1 MKTTEVSAAKQLQ
14 KDDHEGNELNLGA
27 CKSGAAMASP
37 IDRGDEH
44 PATHQLRQIQA
55 SANASPQIGQ
65 LRSLQ
70 AAANSS
76 AQVHQLRSLQH
87 AVAQQAQKGAQGT
100 APLPRTNNTG
110 LPDQLK
116 TGLESLSGMSMD
128 DVRVHY
134 NSAKP
139 ADLQAHAYAQGSD
152 IHIAPGQEQHLAHE
166 AWHVVQ
172 QKQGRVQATK
182 QLKGKTAI
190 NDDAGLEHEA
200 DTMGAKAMQMVASNE
215 AAPVAHGTPS
225 KHAPIVQRFQVREA
239 PEDDKIYSQSDN
251 GNMVTGMETPN
262 HDFYVRHG
270 DAFPVMND
278 CIKDSPLELFPRN
291 KRKLF
296 GQNMYSVGARYKTH
310 RLVDEGRKE
319 KIKQGTVKE
328 DFFES
333 NNRVNLQLEYEQKVL
348 PYIKEFRE
356 TIADQAKLDL
366 DSMGLA
372 PNVVKSIRMWLY
384 ELVGNINLF
393 KNVLTAELAN
403 SGEFDE
409 DAEGMAAAGLLV
421 VEQVEDV
428 LYKPDLTQQDLQE
441 AKHNLLCTWFD
452 EDNRDSPNL
461 ISKVL
466 YRILDGLSELI
477 ERFPDD
483 QPIDMM
489 PFHRYNFNTELIQKL
504 YSPDNLVLFRAC
516 DVHASTLLGNKI
528 TPENQHQLK
537 GYSAGQNGHGELHF
551 VTKILTSGSDWITF
565 EHFAASER
573 EHEVSGVGFQ
583 GRGFKNLDHTWQ
595 FLMQGVQPSTQQDI
609 SDEDKYFETYTKIRY
624 YLKGLVAHQTGSF
637 NDSIRDRSQRE
648 NYSRFV
654 MLSGTGQLANVFSWR
669 AFYRRVVEDG
679 EEKELEKVLTAM
691 DYQMLEGNDPLVHAK
706 ESWDQLVRLVGE
718 KRD

>member
-27 CKSGAAMASP
+27 FGKGAAMASP
-37 IDRGDEH
+37 IDRGDQN
-44 PATHQLRQIQA
+44 PATHQLRQVQA

-110 LPDQLK
+110 LPDQLR
-116 TGLESLSGMSMD
+116 TGLESLSGISMD
-128 DVRVHY
+128 DVKVHY

-182 QLKGKTAI
+182 QLKGKAAI

-200 DTMGAKAMQMVASNE
+200 DVMGAKAMQMVASKE
-215 AAPVAHGTPS
+215 AAPVTNGAPS

-239 PEDDKIYSQSDN
+239 PEDEKIYSQSDN

-262 HDFYVRHG
+262 HDFYVRHS

-296 GQNMYSVGARYKTH
+296 GKNMHSVGARYKTH

-319 KIKQGTVKE
+319 KIKQGTVKK

-333 NNRVNLQLEYEQKVL
+333 KDEVNLQILYEQEVL

-356 TIADQAKLDL
+356 TIADRAKLDL

-372 PNVVKSIRMWLY
+372 PNVVKSIRMSLY
-384 ELVGNINLF
+384 DLVGNINLF

-409 DAEGMAAAGLLV
+409 DAEGMAAAGLLL
-421 VEQVEDV
+421 VENVEDV
-428 LYKPDLTQQDLQE
+428 LYNPDLTKQDLQE
-441 AKHNLLCTWFD
+441 AKQSLLSTWFD

-461 ISKVL
+461 ISKIL
-466 YRILDGLSELI
+466 YRILDGLSDLI
-477 ERFPDD
+477 RQFPDD

-504 YSPDNLVLFRAC
+504 YSPDNLVLYRAC

-537 GYSAGQNGHGELHF
+537 GYSAGQNGNGELHYA
-551 VTKILTSGSDWITF
+551 TKILVSGNDWVTF
-565 EHFAASER
+565 EHFAASVR
-573 EHEVSGVGFQ
+573 EHEVSGVGNQ
-583 GRGFKNLDHTWQ
+583 GKGIKNLDHTWQ
-595 FLMQGVQPSTQQDI
+595 FLMQGVQPSTQQDF
-609 SDEDKYFETYTKIRY
+609 SDQDKYFEIYTKIRY
-624 YLKGLVAHQTGSF
+624 YLKGLVRHQTGSF
-637 NDSIRDRSQRE
+637 NDSIRDRTQRE
-648 NYSRFV
+648 NHRRYM
-654 MLSGTGQLANVFSWR
+654 MLGGNGQLANVLSWR
-669 AFYRRVVEDG
+669 AFYGRVVDDG
-679 EEKELEKVLTAM
+679 QEEELLEVLNT
-691 DYQMLEGNDPLVHAK
+691 LEYKMRGGDDPLVHAK
-706 ESWDQLVRLVGE
+706 ESWDQLVSLVGE
-718 KRD
+718 KGD